1 MVVEFDAFISYRRSD
16 ANAFARRLRHIL
28 QDFKPPRSLRHRH
41 AFPLKV
47 YLDTSYERATNDF
60 FERVTLPALLSSRHL
75 IVVATPD
82 AADRGP
88 DRNDWIRREIDA
100 FEDGPNAGNIIAVQ
114 AKDAP
119 TLPGDLVRRYPNIE
133 IIDMRG
139 LSALS
144 FLNPA
149 KAARLSNEIVKLL
162 APLLDLSLEEM
173 PALRREE
180 ERRQRFRFG
189 FATGGAT
196 TVVLVVAG
204 MSILA
209 FESRNRALDA
219 LSRSVFATDRVIE
232 TISGSPLADDARADL
247 LATSCDLLDS
257 LRLQASAQPGTRAL
271 VLCAIQRSKSRDS
284 VNEPSQAASLI
295 QSAISL
301 AESQFAAE
309 GLTDDALAVLE
320 ARRAALDR
328 TVANNLFTDDSNALA
343 EFVARSIDLSVA
355 LRSERSVPEY
365 AATALQVAVVSLT
378 QNKRMDEALT
388 AVDAAIELRA
398 LALAREPDLNTRFD
412 NIVTIGLK
420 SEIHRLRG
428 EPSRSSRAAAQAR
441 TLLSKISKDE
451 VQNEGLGERLQ
462 AVTEL
467 VRSLRP
473 SDVGTP

>member
-1 MVVEFDAFISYRRSD
+1 MVNEFDAFISYRRSD
-16 ANAFARRLRHIL
+16 ANAFARRLRHLL
-28 QDFKPPRSLRHRH
+28 QDFRPPKSLRDRH
-41 AFPLKV
+41 AAPLKV
-47 YLDTSYERATNDF
+47 YIDTSYERATNDF

-88 DRNDWIRREIDA
+88 DRNDWIRREIEA
-100 FEDGPNAGNIIAVQ
+100 FEDGPNAGNIIAIQ

-119 TLPGDLVRRYPNIE
+119 TLPGDLAQRYPNIE

-139 LSALS
+139 LSALA
-144 FLNPA
+144 FFNPA
-149 KAARLSNEIVKLL
+149 KAARLTNETVKLL

-180 ERRQRFRFG
+180 ERRQQFRFG
-189 FATGGAT
+189 FAVGGAT

-232 TISGSPLADDARADL
+232 TISGSSLADEARTVL
-247 LATSCDLLDS
+247 VATSCDLLDS
-257 LRLQASAQPGTRAL
+257 LRLQASVQPQTRAL
-271 VLCAIQRSKSRDS
+271 VLCAVERSKSLDRL
-284 VNEPSQAASLI
+284 NEPSQAVSLI

-301 AESQFAAE
+301 AESQFATE

-320 ARRAALDR
+320 ARKAVLDR
-328 TVANNLFTDDSNALA
+328 AVATNLSSADSNPLS
-343 EFVARSIDLSVA
+343 EFVARSIDLSTA
-355 LRSERSVPEY
+355 LHSESSVPEF
-365 AATALQVAVVSLT
+365 AATALQVAAVSFT
-378 QNKRMDEALT
+378 QKKRMDEALT

-398 LALAREPDLNTRFD
+398 LALARGAELNTRFD

-428 EPSRSSRAAAQAR
+428 EFPRSSQAALQAR
-441 TLLSKISKDE
+441 TLLGQITPGE

-467 VRSLRP
+467 VRGLSSSNAR
-473 SDVGTP
+473 TP